1 MEEHEIVDAVASIT
15 LILGRT
21 TFQSTLDL
29 RLFCWDVTE
38 RGLVEVHLD
47 TRKGQLQYHIPDE
60 WVGLDHPT
68 DVQRMALDG
77 VAYKYQ
83 LTRVEYV
90 KEKAS

>member
-1 MEEHEIVDAVASIT
+1 MEQHEIVDAVSSIT
-15 LILGRT
+15 LILERT
-21 TFQSTLDL
+21 AFQSTLN
-29 RLFCWDVTE
+29 RGLFCWDVTE

-47 TRKGQLQYHIPDE
+47 THCGQLQYHIPDE

-90 KEKAS
+90 KEKAA